1 MQKDTTCTARS
12 HRPDI
17 LHVQKMDLWEIIHPK
32 GILVHSFCLVLLKF
46 IPLYLCQEHP
56 VVGILFSMGT
66 IDIRKVFGENV
77 KHYRKKAGLSQEQ
90 LAEKLDISTN
100 HMSVIET
107 GGKFVTYKL
116 LERIVET
123 FDIMPAALFFMPG
136 TAPFDDTVQNKVNT
150 IIKEE
155 LETAGVEIAKRIAK
169 L

>member
-1 MQKDTTCTARS
+1 MTT
-12 HRPDI
+12 
-17 LHVQKMDLWEIIHPK
+17 V
-32 GILVHSFCLVLLKF
+32 
-46 IPLYLCQEHP
+46 
-56 VVGILFSMGT
+56 
-66 IDIRKVFGENV
+66 DIRKVFGDNV

-90 LAEKLDISTN
+90 LAEKLDISQN
-100 HMSVIET
+100 HLSVIET

-150 IIKEE
+150 IIKAE
-155 LETAGVEIAKRIAK
+155 LESAGVEIAKRIAK

>member
-1 MQKDTTCTARS
+1 MVLAK
-12 HRPDI
+12 
-17 LHVQKMDLWEIIHPK
+17 II
-32 GILVHSFCLVLLKF
+32 S
-46 IPLYLCQEHP
+46 LYLCQEVS

-66 IDIRKVFGENV
+66 VDIRKVFGENV

-90 LAEKLDISTN
+90 LAEKLDISPN

-155 LETAGVEIAKRIAK
+155 LESAGVEIAKRIAK

>member
-1 MQKDTTCTARS
+1 MEYRA
-12 HRPDI
+12 
-17 LHVQKMDLWEIIHPK
+17 IIQPK
-32 GILVHSFCLVLLKF
+32 GINVQSFYLVLAK
-46 IPLYLCQEHP
+46 IISLYLCQEVS

-66 IDIRKVFGENV
+66 VDIRKVFGENV

-123 FDIMPAALFFMPG
+123 FGIMPAALFFMPG

-155 LETAGVEIAKRIAK
+155 LESAGVEIAKRIAK